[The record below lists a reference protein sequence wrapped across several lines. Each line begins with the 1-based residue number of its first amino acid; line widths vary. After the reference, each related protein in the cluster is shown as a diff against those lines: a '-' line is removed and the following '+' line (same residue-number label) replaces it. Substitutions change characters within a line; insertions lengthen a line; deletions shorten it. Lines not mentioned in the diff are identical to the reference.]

1 MGTLARGLLVLS
13 QKLKLRLTLL
23 FSMELMAMLVLAM
36 QDMLVL
42 DMLVMLVLDIG
53 LMLDIHIPMGLMLDG
68 LMPMA
73 NKPYLPPFLSEQQ
86 YHTQQEG
93 NRCCNNGIKIP
104 LTTSDYLSSAT

>member
-1 MGTLARGLLVLS
+1 MDITLARGLLMLS
-13 QKLKLRLTLL
+13 QKLKLGLTLL
-23 FSMELMAMLVLAM
+23 FS
-36 QDMLVL
+36 L

-73 NKPYLPPFLSEQQ
+73 NKPYLPPFHSEQQ

-104 LTTSDYLSSAT
+104 LTTSDYLSSATQ